1 MRRLLTLLCAAAA
14 DAAWY
19 VIGEKPENSRY
30 SQADAK
36 CMFDGKKIAFLGDS
50 NMRYHYFAFNNFL
63 EKGMLIQSYNKKG
76 STSAGTHDS
85 YEIWTRAYGRSP
97 DGTHLQAMSKKFYA
111 ETSYWFIQTTWF
123 ADDTPKPMDGHKPNM
138 QSLISELKNYDL
150 VVVNSAWWDL
160 KVRDAAQKMT

>member
-1 MRRLLTLLCAAAA
+1 MRTILAALLCAASA

-19 VIGEKPENSRY
+19 VIGEKPSNSRY

-76 STSAGTHDS
+76 SPSAGTH
-85 YEIWTRAYGRSP
+85 R
-97 DGTHLQAMSKKFYA
+97 
-111 ETSYWFIQTTWF
+111 
-123 ADDTPKPMDGHKPNM
+123 
-138 QSLISELKNYDL
+138 
-150 VVVNSAWWDL
+150 
-160 KVRDAAQKMT
+160 